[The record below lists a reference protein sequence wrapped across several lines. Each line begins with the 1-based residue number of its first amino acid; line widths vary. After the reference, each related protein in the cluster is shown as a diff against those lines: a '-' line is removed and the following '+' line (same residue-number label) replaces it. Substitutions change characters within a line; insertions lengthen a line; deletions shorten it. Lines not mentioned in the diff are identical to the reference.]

1 MSPESPAVPEA
12 EIQSYQQTW
21 TECISRVL
29 EQVAGSPFTVEAPP
43 AEDVDSHFKDAVESG
58 VWVRF
63 TAAKRVRFSDKRL
76 TGEQG
81 FLVAS
86 SDALRLAQT
95 FMGEPVDEKATFSND
110 HRDAVEE
117 LFRQFA
123 GMAATALKA
132 KLGGE
137 VELQFSGN
145 ERPSWTPAA
154 QAGFRFASQKFPPFI
169 LHFQISAELAELL
182 AALQSEA
189 DQPAA
194 DKPAAEQPE
203 SAAESTP
210 APQPPAETSEADAP
224 LAEANEAA
232 TLAAISK
239 RDDNLELLLDVELE
253 VTLRFGERQMLLR
266 DILELSPGAVVELDR
281 KLQEPAELLTAGKV
295 MARGE
300 VVIVDGNY
308 GLRVTEIVSPQ
319 HRMPSLGG

>member
-12 EIQSYQQTW
+12 EIQNYQQTW

-29 EQVAGSPFTVEAPP
+29 EQIAGSPFTVEAPP
-43 AEDVDSHFKDAVESG
+43 AEDVDSHFKAAVESG

-95 FMGEPVDEKATFSND
+95 FMGEPVDEKASFSND

-145 ERPSWTPAA
+145 ERPSWTPAV

-194 DKPAAEQPE
+194 DKPAAEQPQP
-203 SAAESTP
+203 AAESTP
-210 APQPPAETSEADAP
+210 AGQPPAEASEKDAA

-232 TLAAISK
+232 TPAEISK

-308 GLRVTEIVSPQ
+308 GLRVTEIVPPQ
-319 HRMPSLGG
+319 HRMSSLGK